1 MNFFVSG
8 ISAIVG
14 FSKTLSLAKKKD
26 PNFFNKGMVGSI
38 EMADTG
44 AQLALRALGYGTIL
58 AIVGT
63 GSICFAIW
71 KLSGAKDLNDFKLI
85 AAKNLPNIPKNEIPT
100 SRTEFEGL
108 NDLMEYLSTWDKK

>member
-1 MNFFVSG
+1 M
-8 ISAIVG
+8 AR
-14 FSKTLSLAKKKD
+14 KQD
-26 PNFFNKGMVGSI
+26 PSFFNKGMTGSI

-71 KLSGAKDLNDFKLI
+71 KLSGAKDLQDFRMKAGSI
-85 AAKNLPNIPKNEIPT
+85 LPKIPKNEIPT

-108 NDLMEYLSTWDKK
+108 NDLMEYLSTWKK

>member
-1 MNFFVSG
+1 M
-8 ISAIVG
+8 AR
-14 FSKTLSLAKKKD
+14 KQD
-26 PNFFNKGMVGSI
+26 PSFFNKGMTGSI

-71 KLSGAKDLNDFKLI
+71 KLSGAKDLQDFRMKAGNI
-85 AAKNLPNIPKNEIPT
+85 LPKIPKNEIPT

-108 NDLMEYLSTWDKK
+108 NDLMEYLSTWKK